1 MAKISAAQVKELR
14 DKTGVGMMDAKKAL
28 VAVEG
33 DMEKAI
39 DFLREKGMAKAAKKS
54 DRVAAEGLAN
64 VAVNGNKAVIVEVN
78 AETDFVA
85 QNDQFKALVKHIAD
99 VIAENTPADVEAAL
113 QLKTDKG
120 TLNDELI
127 EATQV
132 IGEKISLRR
141 FEVVEKADADNFGAY
156 LHDGGRIAVLSVV
169 EGADEATAK
178 DVAMHVAA
186 INPKYVNRDEVPE
199 AEVAHEKEID
209 LLNEVLT
216 EKNKTADIL
225 LRLAPGIHAE
235 THEYISTG
243 QAKSKFGF
251 DLQSGQASEAL
262 EKTLANPRFKVLGV
276 HSHIGSQI
284 FATTGFVEAAK
295 KLMDFLSAWK
305 EKYDFTAEVLNL
317 GGGFGIRYTDQD
329 EPLDVKDFVKII
341 VEAVKEKSKELN
353 YPIPA
358 IWIEPGRSVVGEAGV
373 SLYTVGSRKDV
384 EGVGSFV
391 AVDGGMGDNIRP
403 ALYGAEY
410 DAVLAKDPNAPIAQN
425 ASIVGKFCESGD
437 ILIKDYDFPKTEPG
451 DVIAMLSTGAYGY
464 VMASNYNRNP
474 RPAIVFVEDG
484 KARLVV
490 KRESY
495 EDMIRN
501 EIL

>member
-120 TLNDELI
+120 T
-127 EATQV
+127 
-132 IGEKISLRR
+132 GEKMSLRR

-186 INPKYVNRDEVPE
+186 INPKYVNCDEVPE
-199 AEVAHEKEID
+199 AEVAHEKE
-209 LLNEVLT
+209 VLT
-216 EKNKTADIL
+216 EEAKNEGKPEKIIEKMVAG
-225 LRLAPGIHAE
+225 RLN
-235 THEYISTG
+235 
-243 QAKSKFGF
+243 KFF
-251 DLQSGQASEAL
+251 
-262 EKTLANPRFKVLGV
+262 
-276 HSHIGSQI
+276 
-284 FATTGFVEAAK
+284 
-295 KLMDFLSAWK
+295 
-305 EKYDFTAEVLNL
+305 AEVALD
-317 GGGFGIRYTDQD
+317 DQ
-329 EPLDVKDFVKII
+329 DFVKDPDLT
-341 VEAVKEKSKELN
+341 VAKYVASKNGKVKSFVRYE
-353 YPIPA
+353 
-358 IWIEPGRSVVGEAGV
+358 VGEGIE
-373 SLYTVGSRKDV
+373 KK
-384 EGVGSFV
+384 EENF
-391 AVDGGMGDNIRP
+391 
-403 ALYGAEY
+403 AEE
-410 DAVLAKDPNAPIAQN
+410 VMSQ
-425 ASIVGKFCESGD
+425 
-437 ILIKDYDFPKTEPG
+437 IK
-451 DVIAMLSTGAYGY
+451 
-464 VMASNYNRNP
+464 
-474 RPAIVFVEDG
+474 
-484 KARLVV
+484 
-490 KRESY
+490 
-495 EDMIRN
+495 
-501 EIL
+501 